1 MIALLLESP
10 LLTAEEVA
18 EAWFGREQVTLDL
31 ETNRVVAQGVDQS
44 GLHFLRNSIKGKTV
58 SATLVFKAE
67 LHARLDRHVLRAW
80 YIQNPYSSV
89 AVAMELFPVVG
100 GFVVVDR
107 DSSSIRMGWRAGT
120 IYTGRGSRV
129 MPTGPFQVGG
139 KLPFDKL
146 SPFQV
151 GGKLPFDKLRANGK
165 ACPFALSLSKG
176 EFAPKPKWTR
186 CPQAR
191 VADQRLIWYNSSM
204 STTWERI
211 RSLIARRDVRIS
223 AHGYD
228 ELAADGILVRDV
240 MAAADDAVLIEDYPD
255 YVKGPCVLVLLWD
268 SERKPIHVVWG
279 IPKGVASPAVLVTAY
294 RPDPA
299 KWSADFLRRQR

>member
-1 MIALLLESP
+1 
-10 LLTAEEVA
+10 
-18 EAWFGREQVTLDL
+18 
-31 ETNRVVAQGVDQS
+31 
-44 GLHFLRNSIKGKTV
+44 
-58 SATLVFKAE
+58 
-67 LHARLDRHVLRAW
+67 
-80 YIQNPYSSV
+80 
-89 AVAMELFPVVG
+89 
-100 GFVVVDR
+100 
-107 DSSSIRMGWRAGT
+107 
-120 IYTGRGSRV
+120 
-129 MPTGPFQVGG
+129 
-139 KLPFDKL
+139 
-146 SPFQV
+146 
-151 GGKLPFDKLRANGK
+151 
-165 ACPFALSLSKG
+165 
-176 EFAPKPKWTR
+176 
-186 CPQAR
+186 
-191 VADQRLIWYNSSM
+191 M